1 MERSEIVRRLSVLAT
16 PTIYEASGKLGDM
29 SPDIR
34 QIVPGTRLTG
44 IARTVR
50 CFPGDMT
57 AVIRAIDEAQ
67 AGEVLVVDAGG
78 TDRATIF
85 GGTSARA
92 AKARGMVGCVTNA
105 AVRDIDELIEL
116 KFPVFAPGVS
126 VRGTMKHHPGW
137 RNIPIAVGGVPVSP
151 GDIVIADGNGVVVI
165 AAALAAEVCEKSEA
179 QHQREDER
187 DRRAAAGESL
197 AKLTG
202 LPEA

>member
-1 MERSEIVRRLSVLAT
+1 VNKSDVVRRLAALAT

-34 QIVPGTRLTG
+34 QLVPGTRFAG

-67 AGEVLVVDAGG
+67 PGEVLVIDGGG
-78 TDRATIF
+78 TERATIF

-92 AKARGMVGCVTNA
+92 AKARGVVGCVTNA

-116 KFPVFAPGVS
+116 RFPVFAPIVS
-126 VRGTMKHHPGW
+126 VRGTMKNHPGW
-137 RNIPIAVGGVPVSP
+137 RNIPVAVGGVPVSP
-151 GDIVIADGNGVVVI
+151 GDIVIGDANGVVVV
-165 AAALAAEVCEKSEA
+165 AAASAEEVCDKSEA
-179 QHQREDER
+179 QHRREEER
-187 DRRAAAGESL
+187 DRRAAAGENL
-197 AKLTG
+197 ARLTG
-202 LPEA
+202 LPES

>member
-1 MERSEIVRRLSVLAT
+1 MEKSEIVKRLSALAT

-50 CFPGDMT
+50 CYPGDMT
-57 AVIRAIDEAQ
+57 AVIRAIDEAEE
-67 AGEVLVVDAGG
+67 GDVLVVDAGG

-92 AKARGMVGCVTNA
+92 AKARGIVGCVTNA

-116 KFPVFAPGVS
+116 RFPVFAPGVS
-126 VRGTMKHHPGW
+126 VRGTMKNHPGW
-137 RNIPIAVGGVPVSP
+137 RNIPVAVGGVPVSP

-165 AAALAAEVCEKSEA
+165 AASLAAEVCGKSEA
-179 QHQREDER
+179 QHRRENER
-187 DRRAAAGESL
+187 DRRAASGESL

-202 LPEA
+202 LPET